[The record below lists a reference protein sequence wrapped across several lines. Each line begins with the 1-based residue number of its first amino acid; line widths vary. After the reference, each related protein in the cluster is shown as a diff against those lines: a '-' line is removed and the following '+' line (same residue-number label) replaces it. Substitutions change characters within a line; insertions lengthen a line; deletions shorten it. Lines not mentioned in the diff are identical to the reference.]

1 MHLIPP
7 QLIAARFGLRSAI
20 PERQGGIG
28 MRKRYIV
35 GALLAAISAVVSAN
49 AQAGPAARSSASVSL
64 NDLVLTGGK
73 AEMVEYQ
80 GRKAVRLTT
89 QPSTEE
95 VFAFLPAVQI
105 QDGTIEADIAMKST
119 TPPGVRFP
127 GFVGIAFRSK
137 ADASHYDLFYLRP
150 GNALSED
157 QAMRNHAVQYV
168 AAPGYDWYKLRRQ
181 WPSVYESYADL
192 QPEHWSRVKIEV
204 HGRTAK
210 LFVNGSQNPSLIV
223 NGLKGEDP
231 RGGIA
236 LWGYAGEEAYFSNV
250 SVTPAEP
257 ELITNDGEASGNWAL
272 EFASDYGKYK
282 GSMDLHREGNV
293 VKGTWSGDF
302 GKDQPITGTW
312 RNGYVELEFNGT
324 WPEKQAPATVTLAGW
339 IDGDSAK
346 GRMKV
351 EGRADGQWS
360 ALRKK

>member
-1 MHLIPP
+1 
-7 QLIAARFGLRSAI
+7 
-20 PERQGGIG
+20 

-157 QAMRNHAVQYV
+157 QAMRNHAYTKPW
-168 AAPGYDWYKLRRQ
+168 ATAPNTMWAGIRNTA
-181 WPSVYESYADL
+181 SA
-192 QPEHWSRVKIEV
+192 
-204 HGRTAK
+204 RTTA
-210 LFVNGSQNPSLIV
+210 V
-223 NGLKGEDP
+223 
-231 RGGIA
+231 
-236 LWGYAGEEAYFSNV
+236 
-250 SVTPAEP
+250 
-257 ELITNDGEASGNWAL
+257 
-272 EFASDYGKYK
+272 
-282 GSMDLHREGNV
+282 
-293 VKGTWSGDF
+293 
-302 GKDQPITGTW
+302 
-312 RNGYVELEFNGT
+312 RNE
-324 WPEKQAPATVTLAGW
+324 
-339 IDGDSAK
+339 
-346 GRMKV
+346 
-351 EGRADGQWS
+351 
-360 ALRKK
+360 